1 MVELKIL
8 KKSNECKA
16 RLGRLFTDHGE
27 IDTPV
32 FMPVG
37 TNGTVKG
44 LWQSQLESL
53 QAGIILGNAFHLYL
67 RPGLNVLR
75 EFGGLHRFMSWPHS
89 ILTDSGGF
97 QVFSLSDKKILEE
110 GVKFRSPLDGSQ
122 IFMTPELSMEI
133 QQAIGSDIAMAFDE
147 CVEPGASREY
157 VEDSVGRTT
166 RWARRCIEAHR
177 ESGQA
182 LFGIVQGGFFED
194 LRERSA
200 AEITSMDFD
209 GFALGGLSVG
219 EEFPIT
225 TRILSHSVDLLP
237 SDRARYLMGIGS
249 PDIILAAVENGIDMF
264 DCVLPTRM
272 GRHGTALTWTGRVNL
287 KAARNRFDRS
297 PVDEECSCA
306 VCSTYSRAYIHHL
319 LSRDEMLGKILLSYH
334 NISFLMNFVRELRE
348 AIAEERYM
356 DFKTECL
363 RNGLIG
369 SNSLESF
376 SSERMG

>member
-1 MVELKIL
+1 M
-8 KKSNECKA
+8 
-16 RLGRLFTDHGE
+16 
-27 IDTPV
+27 
-32 FMPVG
+32 
-37 TNGTVKG
+37 
-44 LWQSQLESL
+44 
-53 QAGIILGNAFHLYL
+53 
-67 RPGLNVLR
+67 R

-200 AEITSMDFD
+200 A
-209 GFALGGLSVG
+209 
-219 EEFPIT
+219 
-225 TRILSHSVDLLP
+225 
-237 SDRARYLMGIGS
+237 
-249 PDIILAAVENGIDMF
+249 
-264 DCVLPTRM
+264 
-272 GRHGTALTWTGRVNL
+272 
-287 KAARNRFDRS
+287 
-297 PVDEECSCA
+297 
-306 VCSTYSRAYIHHL
+306 
-319 LSRDEMLGKILLSYH
+319 
-334 NISFLMNFVRELRE
+334 
-348 AIAEERYM
+348 
-356 DFKTECL
+356 
-363 RNGLIG
+363 
-369 SNSLESF
+369 
-376 SSERMG
+376 